1 VTWYFPTRA
10 VPATNSGLRM
20 IQYSNLRQIED
31 LAEQHPV
38 FLFTYSTQ
46 DARGAYSL
54 VVKAET
60 GPPHGRPR
68 YDAAA
73 EVVAAISPNSVSESL
88 TDEEFLSLE
97 AIAVSPKAT
106 MLLREWVNHA
116 KAGRAF
122 FIKMRYRKRFAELKN
137 AEFGKG
143 IAEEQKEEL
152 LMVMGQLS
160 ENATFWK
167 SLGEVVATDFFIGNG
182 DRITWVGPKGRS
194 AFTEPWQHISQ
205 ERQIWQREK
214 ILAPRFLQHFRR
226 RSGQPDDPRYQGV
239 AGAVR
244 TVPSRGMACHT
255 VRTECRRENPPI
267 RSECRHFR

>member
-1 VTWYFPTRA
+1 
-10 VPATNSGLRM
+10 
-20 IQYSNLRQIED
+20 
-31 LAEQHPV
+31 
-38 FLFTYSTQ
+38 
-46 DARGAYSL
+46 

-194 AFTEPWQHISQ
+194 AFTEPWQHIFQ
-205 ERQIWQREK
+205 ERQILQREK